1 VYRKADRCKLSF
13 PAIQPPPHCPDDRCD
28 SVFAV
33 PQLDNVQAR
42 SRAPKR
48 RIDIGIINVA
58 CECLLHN
65 ACTFRAVQISTTP
78 T

>member
-33 PQLDNVQAR
+33 PQLDNVHSLAPQATCVFPR
-42 SRAPKR
+42 EDRLDHELP
-48 RIDIGIINVA
+48 NV
-58 CECLLHN
+58 EL
-65 ACTFRAVQISTTP
+65 I
-78 T
+78 